1 MRNTVLSAL
10 LFVMALWGGPAMAVN
25 PDEMLDDPALEQRAR
40 DLSAEIRCVVCQN
53 QSIDDSN
60 AQLAKDLRLLVR
72 ERLQE
77 GDSDQEVLDY
87 LVERYGEFVLMKP
100 RFAPHT
106 WLLWAG
112 GPLILLVGATVIFV
126 GLRRRRKQI
135 TEGLVPP
142 PLSAKEKQELE
153 DLFKEE

>member
-1 MRNTVLSAL
+1 MKILLRTLAVLAVLATPS
-10 LFVMALWGGPAMAVN
+10 WAVN
-25 PDEMLDDPALEQRAR
+25 PDEVLDDPALEQRAR

-77 GDSDQEVLDY
+77 GDSDEEVLNY
-87 LVERYGEFVLMKP
+87 LVDRYGEFVLMKP

-112 GPLILLVGATVIFV
+112 GPLILLVGGAVIFFS
-126 GLRRRRKQI
+126 LRKRRKLLEKEI
-135 TEGLVPP
+135 VPP
-142 PLSAKEKQELE
+142 PLSKKEKEELE
-153 DLFKEE
+153 ALFKEE